1 MDVTITDD
9 ARRSLIAL
17 ADGLASD
24 PGRAPR
30 VLKTLVELCRDQSSG
45 GVGSGS
51 TGVAAEHGLDK
62 SVPGGWTVSWMLS
75 ADRRALTVTRVGPAE
90 RGLSG

>member
-24 PGRAPR
+24 PR
-30 VLKTLVELCRDQSSG
+30 
-45 GVGSGS
+45 
-51 TGVAAEHGLDK
+51 
-62 SVPGGWTVSWMLS
+62 
-75 ADRRALTVTRVGPAE
+75 
-90 RGLSG
+90 RGLEF